1 MFQYLCVRYLAHGWV
16 SDMICRFYLCHCLL
30 LVRLPALRIF
40 LRWPRKYTDRTVNQ
54 TNNML
59 KRLND
64 ALPGLVL
71 GILVY
76 GVLVELIGVWFVS
89 DKLRFSTG
97 LAIGIALAC
106 GMAINIAVV
115 LRDAVDIYGESQARA
130 KIIAKSILRYVV
142 VVIVFFVMM
151 KCNIGNLFS
160 AFIGVLGLKVSA
172 YSQPF
177 AHKLITKLQGR
188 GDVSSNSEDS
198 EAI

>member
-1 MFQYLCVRYLAHGWV
+1 M
-16 SDMICRFYLCHCLL
+16 
-30 LVRLPALRIF
+30 
-40 LRWPRKYTDRTVNQ
+40 NQ

-115 LRDAVDIYGESQARA
+115 LRDAVDIYGEPQARA